1 MMAPSRTC
9 CALMKYISLVAGR
22 WRIFSCHQSGLR
34 LSLYC
39 TIKRFTVR
47 LPSKVRCATA
57 ASRLATIQVS
67 LAFLCLYK
75 DVSMTE
81 LSGATV
87 AMYAV
92 AGLRRCSR
100 EGIRRFRGTTCCKST
115 NTTDDTGYRSA
126 MQMYGE
132 LSGKHAQMYGELSG
146 KLASTTTE
154 LTTRLSDIHV
164 FTIRVL
170 MGVSGL
176 RVNMKED
183 AL

>member
-1 MMAPSRTC
+1 
-9 CALMKYISLVAGR
+9 
-22 WRIFSCHQSGLR
+22 
-34 LSLYC
+34 
-39 TIKRFTVR
+39 
-47 LPSKVRCATA
+47 
-57 ASRLATIQVS
+57 
-67 LAFLCLYK
+67 
-75 DVSMTE
+75 
-81 LSGATV
+81 
-87 AMYAV
+87 
-92 AGLRRCSR
+92 
-100 EGIRRFRGTTCCKST
+100 
-115 NTTDDTGYRSA
+115 